1 MTALHLISM
10 MIAMK
15 KIIIKASRGRSLSF
29 DRQAALQTALHL
41 FWKHGYEGTSIAE
54 LVVAIGIAPPS
65 LYSTF
70 GSKEQLYQEVIA
82 LYLQGPGNF
91 IQTALGDTDSGCGFI
106 ERILLSAAREFSA
119 HSHPPGCIVAT
130 GLVASSALHHQVA
143 QSLAE
148 LRNATLQAI
157 EQRLQQAKDAGEL
170 PPTSDC
176 RALAR
181 LFAAC
186 IQGMSI
192 QARDGA
198 SAEE

>member
-1 MTALHLISM
+1 
-10 MIAMK
+10 
-15 KIIIKASRGRSLSF
+15 
-29 DRQAALQTALHL
+29 
-41 FWKHGYEGTSIAE
+41 
-54 LVVAIGIAPPS
+54 
-65 LYSTF
+65 
-70 GSKEQLYQEVIA
+70 
-82 LYLQGPGNF
+82 
-91 IQTALGDTDSGCGFI
+91 
-106 ERILLSAAREFSA
+106 
-119 HSHPPGCIVAT
+119 
-130 GLVASSALHHQVA
+130 
-143 QSLAE
+143 